1 MTNIP
6 DDINREWLDEK
17 FLSVHAAIETVASL
31 TKSELRSLRKD
42 VNTIQEKDKSRSLA
56 VYTAVIGAVVSLV
69 GVFAITVS

>member
-42 VNTIQEKDKSRSLA
+42 VNSIQDKDKSRGLA
-56 VYTAVIGAVVSLV
+56 VYTAVVTAVFALV
-69 GVFAITVS
+69 GVGAVTIS